1 MPSVILPA
9 VQDTTVVALAPDGL
23 AAFAAWALG
32 GVLLGFVVL
41 VAAVLLVLAELRR
54 LSAAWTDFLAGISS
68 RSESLVA
75 SATSAAR
82 NIDQITTTVRE
93 EVQRLQASLGGL
105 AGGMERASAQ
115 LQNRLKDLLA
125 LVDLAQSEAE
135 DAVLEAASS
144 VRALRANAGGF
155 LLSQLRRNLTG
166 NLADDGTRQG
176 DAGPPVQGPP
186 ETEGIA
192 ETRNT
197 RVAGGSQAAGS
208 DSEGGIP
215 ASQPAAS
222 QK

>member
-1 MPSVILPA
+1 MLSDILPA

-32 GVLLGFVVL
+32 GVLLAFVVL

-54 LSAAWTDFLAGISS
+54 LSAAWTDFLASTSS

-82 NIDQITTTVRE
+82 NIEQITTTVRG
-93 EVQRLQASLGGL
+93 EVERLQASFGGL
-105 AGGMERASAQ
+105 AGGLEQASGQ
-115 LQNRLKDLLA
+115 LQRRLKDLLA

-135 DAVLEAASS
+135 EAVLEAASS

-155 LLSQLRRNLTG
+155 LLSQLRRNLAG
-166 NLADDGTRQG
+166 SSGGDGTRKG
-176 DAGPPVQGPP
+176 DTEPVAERWP
-186 ETEGIA
+186 ETEEIL
-192 ETRNT
+192 ETEGSLASEDSRT
-197 RVAGGSQAAGS
+197 ASGSPKGGMPGS
-208 DSEGGIP
+208 PP
-215 ASQPAAS
+215 ASP